1 MKRQT
6 PQSSMICQYDRKVLG
21 DRRNNC
27 QKALKTLMRFQ
38 EYERTVP
45 CTKISWHFSPQRTGS
60 YPHLNAIFGGGA
72 LLSSDAIKINQA
84 IKTNQSPKNP
94 PSTFGGLLSESQLL
108 GNSHLTREDSYVRR
122 HQLYFYKGFFF
133 FFFYKGWAISK
144 AAYTKLGIITCKLH
158 LCTSATVFYTT
169 HLAGTEFSIKPPKVQ
184 GGKKLA

>member
-1 MKRQT
+1 
-6 PQSSMICQYDRKVLG
+6 MIRQYDRKVLG

-27 QKALKTLMRFQ
+27 QKALKTLTRFQ

-60 YPHLNAIFGGGA
+60 YPHPNAIFGGRSP
-72 LLSSDAIKINQA
+72 LLSSDA

-108 GNSHLTREDSYVRR
+108 RNSHLTREDSYVRR

-133 FFFYKGWAISK
+133 LQGMGHFQGCIHQARYHHLQVTS
-144 AAYTKLGIITCKLH
+144 LH
-158 LCTSATVFYTT
+158 IGHRV
-169 HLAGTEFSIKPPKVQ
+169 
-184 GGKKLA
+184 

>member
-1 MKRQT
+1 
-6 PQSSMICQYDRKVLG
+6 MIRQYDRKVLG

-27 QKALKTLMRFQ
+27 QKALKTLTRFQ

-60 YPHLNAIFGGGA
+60 YPHPNAIFGGRSP
-72 LLSSDAIKINQA
+72 LLSSDA

-108 GNSHLTREDSYVRR
+108 RNSHLTREDSYVRR

-158 LCTSATVFYTT
+158 LCTSATVFDTT
-169 HLAGTEFSIKPPKVQ
+169 HLAGIEFSIKPPKVQ